1 MQALPASSA
10 QRLSARTFGSADEK
24 RSGAVVPCAQAQWPL
39 SEITQTLGVGSLR
52 TYARISACRWS
63 LRKGMRGPSG
73 DGAVATIAG
82 AGAGAGRGATRAG
95 TGAGAGSGGSGVAVG
110 GGSSGRGGGAG
121 RGAGPGAGTGS
132 VSAGMGVVGTWV
144 GRGGPSLAVARD
156 GGGTGDT
163 GMGRPCTRARGRPGR
178 K

>member
-82 AGAGAGRGATRAG
+82 AGAGAGAAGTGRGATRV
-95 TGAGAGSGGSGVAVG
+95 GAGGGD
-110 GGSSGRGGGAG
+110 GA
-121 RGAGPGAGTGS
+121 S
-132 VSAGMGVVGTWV
+132 
-144 GRGGPSLAVARD
+144 
-156 GGGTGDT
+156 
-163 GMGRPCTRARGRPGR
+163 
-178 K
+178 